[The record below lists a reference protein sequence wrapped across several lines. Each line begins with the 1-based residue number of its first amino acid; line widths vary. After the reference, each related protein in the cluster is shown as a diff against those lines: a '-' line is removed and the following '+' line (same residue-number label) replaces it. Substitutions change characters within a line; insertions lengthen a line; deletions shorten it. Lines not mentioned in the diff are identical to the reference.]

1 MYSKN
6 QKKAPKKSPSGAAA
20 ANVRRKWYIRLA
32 RDRQFLIL
40 LLMCVAFTLMLPGK
54 FLSLNNFRN
63 ILYAISLQGIMICGA
78 AFPVLLAGIDRTVS
92 GSAALAGAVCCT
104 TIVSHGFSTGGIL
117 LGVALGIGVGLLSGL
132 FHGLVLSRFNI
143 PAFLLTLATSEI
155 LYGLVQTVTG
165 NQLINVMKADL
176 FNFVGSSRLLG
187 IPVPVYILAV
197 CFLFTYVVLNHTV
210 YGRQIYCVGGNRA
223 AAKLSGINVRKII
236 IIAYIISGI
245 MGAISGLVLSSM
257 NQQASASQ
265 AKGYENDVLAAI
277 VVGGVSLRGGA
288 GTIQGAMFGALLIGI
303 LTNGLQLMGIASV
316 YHDLIKGIII
326 IAAVAID
333 MYSNYKTS
341 GLKRDS
347 RMKRMMQRRKRQ
359 EIGLMMN
366 E

>member
-1 MYSKN
+1 MKDKKWLSKLY
-6 QKKAPKKSPSGAAA
+6 K
-20 ANVRRKWYIRLA
+20 Y
-32 RDRQFLIL
+32 RQVVIL
-40 LLMCVAFTLMLPGK
+40 LALCLFFTILLPGK

-78 AFPVLLAGIDRTVS
+78 TFPVLLAGIDRTVS
-92 GSAALAGAVCCT
+92 GTAALAGAVCCT
-104 TIVSHGFSTGGIL
+104 TIVSHGFSVQGVI
-117 LGVALGIGVGLLSGL
+117 LGVILGLLIGALSGI
-132 FHGLVLSRFNI
+132 FHGLVLSRLEI

-165 NQLINVMKADL
+165 NQLINVMKAES
-176 FNFVGSSRLLG
+176 FNWVGSSRLLG
-187 IPVPVYILAV
+187 IPIPVYILAA
-197 CFLFTYVVLNHTV
+197 CFVFTYIVLNKTV
-210 YGRQIYCVGGNRA
+210 YGRHLYCVGGNRE
-223 AAKLSGINVRKII
+223 AAKLSGIRVKKII

-245 MGAISGLVLSSM
+245 MGALSGLVLSSM
-257 NQQASASQ
+257 NQQASAGQ

-333 MYSNYKTS
+333 MYSSYKMS
-341 GLKRDS
+341 GLKRSSFLS
-347 RMKRMMQRRKRQ
+347 RLIKRRAH
-359 EIGLMMN
+359 G
-366 E
+366 